1 MTREA
6 SEQSLLADIAA
17 GFAAGKIVPYLGPGL
32 FSQGAPFPAGPQEL
46 ATWLSSRVATPG
58 RLRGNLT
65 AIAQYI
71 ESFKHRQTL
80 TSLLREAFTPE
91 AAPTPVHQFLATLSR
106 LPLVVDTWYDSVTFK
121 ALSTGNGQRVL
132 DSDTELHPLVCQIT
146 GVSRAVQWTD
156 WFRSTGCP
164 TFAAAAE
171 TAATI
176 LYKPHGSIYP
186 EPSFLVSDA
195 DYVEVLTEID
205 IQTPIPPS
213 VQQRRTGRHFLFLGC
228 RFTQQ
233 LDRLFARQIMK
244 RSSDR
249 HWAVLEE
256 EPTRN
261 EARFLATHN
270 IALLRMRLSESIAAL
285 TTRLAECGEMM
296 LTRNDH
302 DHNA

>member
-1 MTREA
+1 MTWEA

-17 GFAAGKIVPYLGPGL
+17 GFAAGKVVPYLGPGL
-32 FSQGAPFPAGPQEL
+32 FSQGAPFPASPQEL
-46 ATWLSSRVATPG
+46 ATWLSSRVTTPG

-65 AIAQYI
+65 AVAQYI

-91 AAPTPVHQFLATLSR
+91 AAPTPVHQFLATLPR
-106 LPLVVDTWYDSVTFK
+106 LPLVVDTWYDGATFK
-121 ALSTGNGQRVL
+121 ALSMENARRVL
-132 DSDTELHPLVCQIT
+132 GDGAEPHPLVCQIT
-146 GVSRAVQWTD
+146 GVSRAAQWTD
-156 WFRSTGCP
+156 WFRVTGCP
-164 TFAAAAE
+164 AFAATEA
-171 TAATI
+171 AATI

-186 EPSFLVSDA
+186 ESSFLVSDA

-205 IQTPIPPS
+205 IQTPIPPP

-261 EARFLATHN
+261 EARFLTTCN
-270 IALLRMRLSESIAAL
+270 IAPLRMKLSEAIAAL
-285 TTRLAECGEMM
+285 ATRLTERCET
-296 LTRNDH
+296 LTRNPH
-302 DHNA
+302 DYNS